1 MKNFIILI
9 VFIFIS
15 ITSLYGDDVY
25 MLKYSGVDHSCTLTK
40 NTKDIPLFDKR
51 FKMKEPKTSY
61 TCSAMQKEQ
70 YNYCKID
77 DSSNTTAQVFSY
89 GVYEYTNLVMVF
101 KNPTKSTNSFMK
113 VICTKKLV
121 HK

>member
-1 MKNFIILI
+1 MKNLMIL
-9 VFIFIS
+9 FIFIS

-25 MLKYSGVDHSCTLTK
+25 ILKYSGTDKNCTLTK
-40 NTKDIPLFDKR
+40 NTKNIPFFDKR
-51 FKMKEPKTSY
+51 FKKKEPKTSY
-61 TCSAMQKEQ
+61 TCSAIQKEH

-89 GVYEYTNLVMVF
+89 GVYEYTNLIMVF
-101 KNPTKSTNSFMK
+101 KNPSKSINSFMK
-113 VICTKKLV
+113 VTCTKKLV